1 MACTKFIAQHSN
13 TPYINHFIILVSHND
28 LGWNIIKCTTESR
41 SLITRLKI
49 YVRFACVNGPAEIS
63 QFYNIIHENDILRF
77 KIPMDHT
84 IFVEM
89 HESADGLPDVVSSF
103 SFREESFLSQ
113 DIK

>member
-13 TPYINHFIILVSHND
+13 TPYINHFIILVAHND
-28 LGWNIIKCTTESR
+28 LGWNIIKGTTESR

-89 HESADGLPDVVSSF
+89 HESADGLSDVVSSF